1 MHIHFVAFICFI
13 GTVLAYLWGKK
24 FYQKHPYVLLSPAV
38 FIPCLIILCLVFF
51 NIQYD
56 NYMYYSKWLVWMLG
70 PATVAFAIPIYE
82 YRKVIQQHAFSIA
95 LGIIVGM
102 LVGVVSSFYL
112 ARLFHFDAVTSYSL
126 MSRSI
131 STPFAMEVTQAVGGS
146 VELVILF
153 TVITGIVGGLLANT
167 VLLVLKL
174 DSKFAQGASLGSAAH
189 GFGTSTAFR
198 RHKEEGVAACLSMVL
213 AGIFMVL
220 FGPSL
225 IHAVVYLLG

>member
-1 MHIHFVAFICFI
+1 MHIHFVALICFI

-102 LVGVVSSFYL
+102 LVGRSQ
-112 ARLFHFDAVTSYSL
+112 LF
-126 MSRSI
+126 
-131 STPFAMEVTQAVGGS
+131 
-146 VELVILF
+146 
-153 TVITGIVGGLLANT
+153 
-167 VLLVLKL
+167 
-174 DSKFAQGASLGSAAH
+174 
-189 GFGTSTAFR
+189 
-198 RHKEEGVAACLSMVL
+198 
-213 AGIFMVL
+213 
-220 FGPSL
+220 
-225 IHAVVYLLG
+225 LLGTFISF

>member
-1 MHIHFVAFICFI
+1 MHIHFVALICFI

-95 LGIIVGM
+95 FRHHRGYVGWR
-102 LVGVVSSFYL
+102 SE
-112 ARLFHFDAVTSYSL
+112 LF
-126 MSRSI
+126 
-131 STPFAMEVTQAVGGS
+131 
-146 VELVILF
+146 
-153 TVITGIVGGLLANT
+153 
-167 VLLVLKL
+167 
-174 DSKFAQGASLGSAAH
+174 
-189 GFGTSTAFR
+189 
-198 RHKEEGVAACLSMVL
+198 
-213 AGIFMVL
+213 
-220 FGPSL
+220 
-225 IHAVVYLLG
+225 LLGTFIPFRCRDQL